1 MNTRINNLLAIAA
14 GEVGYSRW
22 DDPEQGTKYGRWY
35 AEQVGDSYF
44 ATNGVPYCAM
54 FVSWV
59 FAQAGQD
66 MPGLPSASCS
76 VIVRAN
82 RGTSRQVSKYDAQ
95 PGDVVLFDWDSSA
108 GNGADHVGIVELNR
122 GGYLQTIEGNTS
134 KGTAGSQG
142 NGGYVARRTRNYADV
157 YAVYRPDYGEDEEMT
172 TKDINAIANAVWQ
185 FPIQDVQARDR
196 LYGMDAIQLPAIQA
210 TLSDKSDPTGRN
222 MEYTT
227 HDHVKWIAALLSETN
242 QLLKDVAKQ
251 LNIEL
256 Q

>member
-1 MNTRINNLLAIAA
+1 MNTRVNNLLAIAA

-22 DDPEQGTKYGRWY
+22 DDPEHGTVYGRWY
-35 AEQVGDSYF
+35 ADLVGDPYF
-44 ATNGVPYCAM
+44 AGNGIPYCAM

-59 FAQAGQD
+59 FAQAAQD
-66 MPGLPSASCS
+66 MSGLPTASCR
-76 VIVRAN
+76 VIVSAN
-82 RGTSRQVSKYDAQ
+82 RSTPRQVSKYQAK
-95 PGDVVLFDWDSSA
+95 PGDVVLFDWDPS
-108 GNGADHVGIVELNR
+108 GKNGADHVGIVELNR
-122 GGYLQTIEGNTS
+122 GDYLQTIEGNTS

-157 YAVYRPDYGEDEEMT
+157 YAVYRPDYGEDDHVT
-172 TKDINAIANAVWQ
+172 TEDIKAIANAVWQ

-210 TLSDKSDPTGRN
+210 TLSDTSDPTGRN

-242 QLLKDVAKQ
+242 QLLKNVAKQ

>member
-14 GEVGYSRW
+14 GQVGYSRW
-22 DDPEQGTKYGRWY
+22 NDPEQGTIYGRWY
-35 AEQVGDSYF
+35 AEQVGDPYF
-44 ATNGVPYCAM
+44 ARNGIPYCAM

-59 FAQAGQD
+59 FAQAAQK
-66 MPGLPSASCS
+66 MPGLPTASCS
-76 VIVRAN
+76 VIVSAN
-82 RGTSRQVSKYDAQ
+82 RNTSRQVSKYQAK
-95 PGDVVLFDWDSSA
+95 PGDVVLFDWDPS
-108 GNGADHVGIVELNR
+108 GKNGADHVGIVELNR
-122 GGYLQTIEGNTS
+122 GDYLQTIEGNTS
-134 KGTAGSQG
+134 LGTSGSQG
-142 NGGYVARRTRNYADV
+142 NGGYVARRTRSFADV
-157 YAVYRPDYGEDEEMT
+157 YAVYRPDYGDDKQVT
-172 TKDINAIANAVWQ
+172 TEDINAIANAVWQ

-196 LYGMDAIQLPAIQA
+196 LYGMDSIQLPAIQA
-210 TLSDKSDPTGRN
+210 ALADTSDPTGRN